1 MKSSLVL
8 MHRRSSSL
16 SPLATDPTFTLANVT
31 TAVEIVDN
39 WGRLYY
45 LGVPGKKRGSKEE
58 MLQYFITTVP
68 NASWETLAGGLYYA
82 QEHAALANVS
92 KQFQSQ
98 PGVGSWGL
106 MSIWCSDLRDTRNN
120 LLTLRPELDL
130 LLDCSLD
137 VLCVLICM
145 CCVL

>member
-8 MHRRSSSL
+8 MHRHSSSL
-16 SPLATDPTFTLANVT
+16 SPLATDPTVTLANVT

-82 QEHAALANVS
+82 QEHAALENVT

-98 PGVGSWGL
+98 PGVGGWGL
-106 MSIWCSDLRDTRNN
+106 KSI
-120 LLTLRPELDL
+120 
-130 LLDCSLD
+130 
-137 VLCVLICM
+137 
-145 CCVL
+145 